1 MTGTPSKTSVLV
13 IIGEYILA
21 LVISLFWSSI
31 HFQKSDQRQ
40 IALYIFKGVIGH
52 CDDLCHGAVQHARRL
67 PSQWESSIPSDGEGG
82 AQGTFHEFVFTDFFH
97 QSIRQYDEKLWYNQ
111 TPTQTRVI
119 DGVHIRF
126 TPSSSPRIFEYEIQV
141 LQVSYV
147 RLV

>member
-82 AQGTFHEFVFTDFFH
+82 AQGTFHEFVFTDFF
-97 QSIRQYDEKLWYNQ
+97 
-111 TPTQTRVI
+111 TRVYDSMTRNYGTTKHQPKHASLMACI
-119 DGVHIRF
+119 FVSRQAPHPGF
-126 TPSSSPRIFEYEIQV
+126 SSMKSRYCKFRTYA
-141 LQVSYV
+141 
-147 RLV
+147 